1 MNRFLLFLG
10 ALCLLS
16 SCSKS
21 ESGSSPYGLS
31 TISIADAELIYKR
44 ASTSR
49 AGSDDEGYWKIDHQG
64 NESKIVMYDQAGN
77 PTNIQI
83 NEIKKLSDNLLFVET
98 ESFFKMIAD
107 LNTEKLYQAPDPF
120 DQMSAKEGAD
130 GNIYYTWDYELLR
143 INTTNFTVE
152 PALPDGQD
160 CTQFLVAKNGA
171 IYYMESIN
179 DLLIWH
185 HSGGKIQM
193 PGGRIYPVD
202 DKIGAFLMNGELYAL
217 TLNSG
222 NDCQVLDIYKW
233 NMPSEN
239 ELVEEHVCQGELPD
253 GSNIRID
260 AILQNGTNGNLI
272 FFAASSN
279 NHTIAEFDGKEFTTI
294 KNYGSDKYAA
304 SFWSMLSDWGQY
316 DVNLT
321 NPSNILTPGYLYFNL
336 FYSDYIVSLDLE
348 NYTFQ
353 GTRFQ
358 FNENEYD
365 PYEVTSDPVNNRLLF
380 TALRYLDGK
389 VVIGEISADGQISII
404 NEKESS
410 NRVVNLIPL
419 N

>member
-31 TISIADAELIYKR
+31 TISIADAEFIYKR

-64 NESKIVMYDQAGN
+64 NESKIIMYDLDGN
-77 PTNIQI
+77 PTNVQI
-83 NEIKKLSDNLLFVET
+83 NEIKRLSDNLLFVET
-98 ESFFKMIAD
+98 DVFFKMIAD

-120 DQMSAKEGAD
+120 GQTSAKEGAD
-130 GNIYYTWDYELLR
+130 GNIYYTWNELFR

-152 PALPDGQD
+152 PALPDGQY

-171 IYYMESIN
+171 IYYTGH
-179 DLLIWH
+179 DDLIWH
-185 HSGGKIQM
+185 NGGKIQM
-193 PGGRIYPVD
+193 PGGRIYPIDRKDGV
-202 DKIGAFLMNGELYAL
+202 FLMNGELYAL
-217 TLNSG
+217 TLDMNNG
-222 NDCQVLDIYKW
+222 CDLLDIYKW

-239 ELVEEHVCQGELPD
+239 ELVEEHVCQGELPY
-253 GSNIRID
+253 GSTKIE
-260 AILQNGTNGNLI
+260 AILQNETNGNLV
-272 FFAASSN
+272 FFTSPN
-279 NHTIAEFDGKEFTTI
+279 NNYTIAEFDGTKFTTI
-294 KNYGSDKYAA
+294 KSYGSDKYAA
-304 SFWSMLSDWGQY
+304 SFWDMLTQWYYNDGSS
-316 DVNLT
+316 T
-321 NPSNILTPGYLYFNL
+321 NPPTSLTPGYLCFSLN
-336 FYSDYIVSLDLE
+336 YIVSLDLE

-365 PYEVTSDPVNNRLLF
+365 LYEVTSDPVNNRLLF

-389 VVIGEISADGQISII
+389 VVIGEVSADGQISII